1 MPSVGRVSGG
11 AGERGATTRRAFI
24 TAAQGLLGEI
34 SRRSVEVHPR
44 VTSLRQTVWVGGA
57 MLESL
62 SGRCRLRWGVGA
74 VGAIVALA
82 LCTCACRRE
91 SGEMTVAGVAAEGRP
106 AGAKSE
112 EQDRRGAEPTEPSTT
127 ELSPFEGALRA
138 GWGAAGVE
146 VAPIVDDGEF
156 YRRIALDLTG
166 SVPSAEEA
174 ARFIDDSAEDKRE
187 RLVDALLASDDYSR
201 YWAEVYAS
209 LLLGQA
215 LPTQKKLR
223 AGMVEWLERQIS
235 SGRPYDAM
243 VSDLLTAT
251 GDFSGGQEAGYLLV
265 RGRQKQVEALAG
277 ATARIFLGVQIE
289 CAQCHDHPYYD
300 QYKQEDFFRF
310 AAYFGRTQVRQAKK
324 DKKNRSKGEPPVI
337 TVKERRRGEV
347 HVPLADGSPGVAVEP
362 GFLGREVEAAEG
374 ETRRETLARA
384 IGGSDLL
391 AKAAVNRI
399 WSTMLGRGLVEPWDD
414 LVGENDASHPE
425 SLRLL
430 AESFV
435 KSGYDHRALLRQIAL
450 SSAYQRSAV
459 GADDQGEAARV
470 FARALVRPL
479 SAYQLFNSLAVA
491 TGLGESDRPNYRRMV
506 EEKRERALAQYVF
519 TFVDDEMAEAES
531 FAGNVPQALLLLNG
545 ELSNAGVRERAGGT
559 VAAARALAEGEG
571 GEAAAIEALYL
582 SAYGR
587 RPAAEETSAAVDFIR
602 AYGGEERGQGK
613 QAKRAKKARAYE
625 DLLYALLLSSEFVTN
640 H

>member
-1 MPSVGRVSGG
+1 MPEGLFGGR
-11 AGERGATTRRAFI
+11 
-24 TAAQGLLGEI
+24 
-34 SRRSVEVHPR
+34 H
-44 VTSLRQTVWVGGA
+44 
-57 MLESL
+57 
-62 SGRCRLRWGVGA
+62 RLRRGIGA
-74 VGAIVALA
+74 VGALVVLA
-82 LCTCACRRE
+82 MFSNACRRE
-91 SGEMTVAGVAAEGRP
+91 SGETTVAGVAAEARP
-106 AGAKSE
+106 PGANPE
-112 EQDRRGAEPTEPSTT
+112 GQARTGAEPPEASEV
-127 ELSPFEGALRA
+127 ELSPFDKALTA
-138 GWGAAGVE
+138 GWAAAGVE
-146 VAPIVDDGEF
+146 VAPIVEDGEF

-166 SVPSAEEA
+166 SVPSAEDA
-174 ARFIDDSAEDKRE
+174 ARFIDDPAEDKRE
-187 RLVDALLASDDYSR
+187 RLVDALLASDDYAR

-215 LPTQKKLR
+215 LPTQKKIR
-223 AGMVEWLERQIS
+223 AGMVDWLEGQIS
-235 SGRPYDAM
+235 SGRPYDEM
-243 VSDLLTAT
+243 VADLLTAT
-251 GDFSGGQEAGYLLV
+251 GDYSGGQEAGYLLV

-324 DKKNRSKGEPPVI
+324 NKKDKGEPPVI

-347 HVPLADGSPGVAVEP
+347 HVPLADGSPGVVVEP
-362 GFLGREVEAAEG
+362 ALLGREVEAAEG

-384 IGGSDLL
+384 IRGSDLL

-430 AESFV
+430 AESFAT
-435 KSGYDHRALLRQIAL
+435 SGYDQRALLRQIAL
-450 SSAYQRSAV
+450 SSAYQRSAA
-459 GADDQGEAARV
+459 GADDQGAAARV
-470 FARALVRPL
+470 FARAQVRPL
-479 SAYQLFNSLAVA
+479 SAYQLFGSLAAA

-587 RPAAEETSAAVDFIR
+587 RPDAEETSAAVDFIR
-602 AYGGEERGQGK
+602 AYGGGDQDEQGKAGKHGKQGK
-613 QAKRAKKARAYE
+613 QAKRAAQAKAYE
-625 DLLYALLLSSEFVTN
+625 DLHYALLLSSEFVTN

>member
-1 MPSVGRVSGG
+1 MPEGLFGVG
-11 AGERGATTRRAFI
+11 
-24 TAAQGLLGEI
+24 
-34 SRRSVEVHPR
+34 H
-44 VTSLRQTVWVGGA
+44 
-57 MLESL
+57 
-62 SGRCRLRWGVGA
+62 RLRRGIGA
-74 VGAIVALA
+74 VAAFVVLA
-82 LCTCACRRE
+82 MCTNACRRE
-91 SGEMTVAGVAAEGRP
+91 SGETTAAGVAAEARP
-106 AGAKSE
+106 PDANPEGEAGT
-112 EQDRRGAEPTEPSTT
+112 GAEPPGASEA
-127 ELSPFEGALRA
+127 ELSPFEKALTA

-146 VAPIVDDGEF
+146 VAPTVEDGEF

-166 SVPSAEEA
+166 SVPTAEEA
-174 ARFIDDSAEDKRE
+174 ARFIDDPAPDKRE
-187 RLVDALLASDDYSR
+187 RLVDALLASDDYAR

-215 LPTQKKLR
+215 LPTQKRIR
-223 AGMVEWLERQIS
+223 AGMVDWLEGQIGT
-235 SGRPYDAM
+235 GRPYDEM
-243 VSDLLTAT
+243 VADLLTAT
-251 GDFSGGQEAGYLLV
+251 GEFSGGQEAGYLLV

-324 DKKNRSKGEPPVI
+324 NKKGKGQPPVI
-337 TVKERRRGEV
+337 TVKDRRRGEV
-347 HVPLADGSPGVAVEP
+347 HVPLADGSPGVVVEP
-362 GFLGREVEAAEG
+362 AFLGREVEAAEG

-384 IGGSDLL
+384 IRGSDLL

-399 WSTMLGRGLVEPWDD
+399 WSTMLGRGLVDPWDD

-430 AESFV
+430 AESFAA
-435 KSGYDHRALLRQIAL
+435 SGYDQRALLRQIAL
-450 SSAYQRSAV
+450 SSAYQRSAA
-459 GADDQGEAARV
+459 GGDDQGAAARV
-470 FARALVRPL
+470 FARAQVRPL
-479 SAYQLFNSLAVA
+479 SAYQLFGSLAAA

-587 RPAAEETSAAVDFIR
+587 RPDAEETSAAVDFVR
-602 AYGGEERGQGK
+602 AYGGGEQGER
-613 QAKRAKKARAYE
+613 AKRASQAKAYE
-625 DLLYALLLSSEFVTN
+625 DLHYALLLSSEFVTN